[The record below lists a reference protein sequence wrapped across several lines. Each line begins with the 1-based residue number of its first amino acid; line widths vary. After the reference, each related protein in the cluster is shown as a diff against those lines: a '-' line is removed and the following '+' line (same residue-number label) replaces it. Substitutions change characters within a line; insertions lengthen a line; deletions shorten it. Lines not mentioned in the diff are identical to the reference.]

1 LLEPKQLLE
10 QPFHHALAARLL
22 YFFAG
27 SKPMTHLSRL
37 RCDSNHASG
46 AQSSY
51 TIPPGK
57 KDLHQEGVSV
67 REIGVRILVVEDYAS
82 WSRFICSTL
91 GQKQKLRVVCVV
103 SDGLDAVEKAK
114 QLAPDLIML
123 DIGLP
128 QLDGIQAAR
137 QILAFAPQSRIIF
150 VSENRDPDIVE
161 EALTTGAR
169 GYVLKS
175 QAASDLLVAV
185 EAVLAGGTFVSEHI
199 SL

>member
-1 LLEPKQLLE
+1 
-10 QPFHHALAARLL
+10 
-22 YFFAG
+22 
-27 SKPMTHLSRL
+27 MTHLNHL

-46 AQSSY
+46 ARCSY
-51 TIPPGK
+51 TTSSGK
-57 KDLHQEGVSV
+57 QDLCQEGAALQ
-67 REIGVRILVVEDYAS
+67 EIGVRILVVEDYAS
-82 WSRFICSTL
+82 WSHFLCSTL
-91 GQKQKLRVVCVV
+91 GQKQELRVVCVV
-103 SDGLDAVEKAK
+103 SNGLDAVEKAK
-114 QLAPDLIML
+114 QLTPDLIML

-137 QILAFAPQSRIIF
+137 RILAFAPQSKIIF

-161 EALTTGAR
+161 ETLKTGAC

-175 QAASDLLVAV
+175 RAASDLLVAV